1 MSDQDWSRMG
11 EEIKDA
17 VQSAIETGD
26 FTNLSDT
33 VRITAGQ
40 ALDKLQD
47 ILNENQKRASERMEN
62 GQANPESRSS
72 YRNSL
77 QDIRDACG
85 QIRKNT
91 KRTNNGLA
99 PKSFFSQYR
108 DRFAAPASITS
119 GGTALSVVGG
129 LIGGGCGIA
138 QITLGTI
145 MAFTQGVIFSGLG
158 LASAILT
165 PFTIGGLAMLAAGT
179 RRLGLAK
186 RYKKYV
192 AAIGEKEYCS
202 LEDLRFASGIQ
213 EKKIVKDLQKMID
226 KGWFRQGHLDQQQT
240 SLIVTNQAFSQYL
253 DAQKAYQ
260 RREAIAVRE
269 KEDDIQ
275 SADSK
280 TVSRGTSSQ
289 NAAHGSQN
297 LSAEVRA
304 VIEEGHQY
312 LKQMRDCNDAIPGI
326 EISDKISRMERVC
339 GQIFERVEEHP
350 ELLDELRKFMKYYL
364 PTTIKLLKAYENLD
378 QQEVQG
384 PNIRKSKADIESTLD
399 TINQAFENLL
409 DGFFETTA
417 VDIKSDIAVM
427 ETLMTQ
433 EGLLHQE
440 MK

>member
-11 EEIKDA
+11 DEIKDA

-47 ILNENQKRASERMEN
+47 ILNENQKRASERMQN

-77 QDIRDACG
+77 HDIRDAYG
-85 QIRKNT
+85 QARKNT
-91 KRTNNGLA
+91 KRTNNSLA
-99 PKSFFSQYR
+99 PKSFFSRYR
-108 DRFAAPASITS
+108 DRFAAPTSITS

-145 MAFTQGVIFSGLG
+145 MAFSQGVIFSGLG

-192 AAIGEKEYCS
+192 AVIGEKEYCS

-240 SLIVTNQAFSQYL
+240 SLIVTNQAFSQ
-253 DAQKAYQ
+253 
-260 RREAIAVRE
+260 
-269 KEDDIQ
+269 
-275 SADSK
+275 
-280 TVSRGTSSQ
+280 
-289 NAAHGSQN
+289 
-297 LSAEVRA
+297 
-304 VIEEGHQY
+304 
-312 LKQMRDCNDAIPGI
+312 
-326 EISDKISRMERVC
+326 
-339 GQIFERVEEHP
+339 
-350 ELLDELRKFMKYYL
+350 
-364 PTTIKLLKAYENLD
+364 
-378 QQEVQG
+378 
-384 PNIRKSKADIESTLD
+384 
-399 TINQAFENLL
+399 
-409 DGFFETTA
+409 
-417 VDIKSDIAVM
+417 
-427 ETLMTQ
+427 
-433 EGLLHQE
+433 
-440 MK
+440 

>member
-1 MSDQDWSRMG
+1 MSNQDWSRMG
-11 EEIKDA
+11 EDIKDA

-33 VRITAGQ
+33 VRLTAGQ
-40 ALDKLQD
+40 ALDKIQD
-47 ILNENQKRASERMEN
+47 ILNENQQRASERMQN
-62 GQANPESRSS
+62 GQTNPESSGS

-77 QDIRDACG
+77 HNIRHASG
-85 QIRKNT
+85 QVRRDR
-91 KRTNNGLA
+91 KRTNNSPA
-99 PKSFFSQYR
+99 RTSFFSRYSE
-108 DRFAAPASITS
+108 RFAAPMPLTS

-145 MAFTQGVIFSGLG
+145 MTFSQGVIYSGLG
-158 LASAILT
+158 LASAILL
-165 PFTIGGLAMLAAGT
+165 PFTIGGLTMLAAGV

-192 AAIGEKEYCS
+192 AAIGDKEYCS
-202 LEDLRFASGIQ
+202 LEDLHFASGIQ
-213 EKKIVKDLQKMID
+213 KKKLVKDLQKMIN

-253 DAQKAYQ
+253 EAQKEYQ
-260 RREAIAVRE
+260 KREALAAKE
-269 KEDDIQ
+269 KSEGIQ
-275 SADSK
+275 AAEN
-280 TVSRGTSSQ
+280 SRS
-289 NAAHGSQN
+289 
-297 LSAEVRA
+297 LSPEVRA
-304 VIEEGHQY
+304 VIEEGYDY

-326 EISDKISRMERVC
+326 EISNKISRMEKIC
-339 GQIFERVEEHP
+339 GQIFDRVEEHP

-384 PNIRKSKADIESTLD
+384 PNIQKSKADIEATLD

-409 DGFFETTA
+409 DSFFETTA
-417 VDIKSDIAVM
+417 VDIKSDISVM
-427 ETLMTQ
+427 ETLMAQ
-433 EGLLHQE
+433 EGLIHQE

>member
-1 MSDQDWSRMG
+1 MSNQDWSQMG

-17 VQSAIETGD
+17 VQSAIETGN

-33 VRITAGQ
+33 MRVTAGQ

-47 ILNENQKRASERMEN
+47 ILNENQKRASERMQN

-77 QDIRDACG
+77 HDIRDAYG
-85 QIRKNT
+85 QARKNT
-91 KRTNNGLA
+91 KHTNNNLA

-108 DRFAAPASITS
+108 DRFAAPSSISS

-145 MAFTQGVIFSGLG
+145 MAFSQGVIYGGLG
-158 LASAILT
+158 LASAILM
-165 PFTIGGLAMLAAGT
+165 PFTIGGLVMLAAGT

-202 LEDLRFASGIQ
+202 LEDLRYASGVQ
-213 EKKIVKDLQKMID
+213 KKKVIKDLQKMID

-253 DAQKAYQ
+253 EARKEYQK
-260 RREAIAVRE
+260 REAIAAKE
-269 KEDDIQ
+269 KEAGIQ
-275 SADSK
+275 TAD
-280 TVSRGTSSQ
+280 R
-289 NAAHGSQN
+289 NAAVNGRI
-297 LSAEVRA
+297 LSPEVRA
-304 VIEEGHQY
+304 VIEEGYDY
-312 LKQMRDCNDAIPGI
+312 LKQMRECNDAIPGV
-326 EISDKISRMERVC
+326 EISGKISRMEKVC

-350 ELLDELRKFMKYYL
+350 ELLEELRKFMKYYL

-384 PNIRKSKADIESTLD
+384 PNIQKSKADIEATLD
-399 TINQAFENLL
+399 TINLAFENLL
-409 DGFFETTA
+409 DSFFETTA
-417 VDIKSDIAVM
+417 VDIKSDISVM
-427 ETLMTQ
+427 ETLMAQ
-433 EGLLHQE
+433 EGLIRQE